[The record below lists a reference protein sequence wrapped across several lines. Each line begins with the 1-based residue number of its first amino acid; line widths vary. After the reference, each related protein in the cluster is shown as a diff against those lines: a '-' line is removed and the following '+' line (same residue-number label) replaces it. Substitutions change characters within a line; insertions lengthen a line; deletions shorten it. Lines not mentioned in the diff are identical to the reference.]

1 MAPASTPSDPGA
13 PGGLRIGAA
22 CDLGLTDDAICD
34 FYRRHWARPIALSRE
49 DFTRWQMREAPGA
62 AGRNHS
68 VAAVEGGRILAVL
81 GATPARFRHAERDL
95 DGAELTTWIVA
106 PEARGRGIGGRIL
119 AHLQDRYEVLT
130 GAGITAAALPLYLKA
145 GFTFLAHIPRFFF
158 IADFATVTRF
168 APASE
173 AALALTRH
181 RQGLAPRRAGHA
193 TPCPAAALAG
203 IAGAIAGGHFA
214 RDEARLAWRYDRHPT
229 WRYEAFR
236 VGNAGLIWREDRV
249 LDTRILH
256 LTELFGDPA
265 DLPAALGFI
274 EAEAVGRGAAFV
286 DISQTSGPLGAA
298 LRARGWSSAV
308 DDPLVELPS
317 LFYPVELRRPPTTS
331 LVVWAREGKENLY
344 DFSGLYIGKG
354 DMDID
359 RPTLAWYE
367 SHQP

>member
-1 MAPASTPSDPGA
+1 MAPASAPSDPGA

-22 CDLGLTDDAICD
+22 YDLGLTDDAICD

-62 AGRNHS
+62 GGRNHS

-81 GATPARFRHAERDL
+81 GATPARFRHEGRAL
-95 DGAELTTWIVA
+95 NGAELTTWIVA

-119 AHLQDRYEVLT
+119 AHLQARYEVLT

-158 IADFATVTRF
+158 VADFATIIRF
-168 APASE
+168 ATASD

-181 RQGLAPRRAGHA
+181 RQSLAPRRASHA

-203 IAGAIAGGHFA
+203 LSDTIAAGHFA
-214 RDEARLAWRYDRHPT
+214 RDAERLAWRYDRHPA

-236 VGNAGLIWREDRV
+236 VGNAGVVWREDRV
-249 LDTRILH
+249 LDTPILH
-256 LTELFGDPA
+256 LTELFGAPA
-265 DLPAALGFI
+265 DLPAAIGFI
-274 EAEAVGRGAAFV
+274 EAEAEARGAAFV
-286 DISQTSGPLGAA
+286 DATQTSGMIGAQ

-308 DDPLVELPS
+308 DGPLVELPS

-331 LVVWAREGKENLY
+331 LVIWAREHREKLY
-344 DFSGLYIGKG
+344 DFSGLCIGKG
-354 DMDID
+354 DMDLD

-367 SHQP
+367 SHPA